1 MLWMVGTM
9 RTSIKISEK
18 VASTGGSLGPH
29 QEDIGMGMRL
39 MVAFEVEKT
48 EVGKRGNWRRLGK
61 YLVSLFAWMGLR
73 RYIDGV
79 REHPWE
85 ARLEK
90 QIQGE
95 RSVLLRRASLSVN
108 KRNAAFFFGHWGAI
122 DPF

>member
-1 MLWMVGTM
+1 MVLWMVGTM
-9 RTSIKISEK
+9 RSSIKISEK

-39 MVAFEVEKT
+39 MVAFEVERT

-73 RYIDGV
+73 RYINGV

-95 RSVLLRRASLSVN
+95 RRDLLRRASLSDN
-108 KRNAAFFFGHWGAI
+108 KRNVAFFFGQ
-122 DPF
+122 

>member
-9 RTSIKISEK
+9 RSSIKISEK

-39 MVAFEVEKT
+39 MVAFEVERT

-73 RYIDGV
+73 RYINGV

-95 RSVLLRRASLSVN
+95 RRDLLRRASLSDN
-108 KRNAAFFFGHWGAI
+108 KRNVAFFFGQ
-122 DPF
+122 

>member
-18 VASTGGSLGPH
+18 VASTGGSLGHH
-29 QEDIGMGMRL
+29 QAEIGMGVRL
-39 MVAFEVEKT
+39 MVAFEVERRT

-73 RYIDGV
+73 RYMEGV
-79 REHPWE
+79 KEHPWE

-90 QIQGE
+90 QIEGE
-95 RSVLLRRASLSVN
+95 RSVLLRRASLSDN
-108 KRNAAFFFGHWGAI
+108 KRNMAFFFGQ
-122 DPF
+122 